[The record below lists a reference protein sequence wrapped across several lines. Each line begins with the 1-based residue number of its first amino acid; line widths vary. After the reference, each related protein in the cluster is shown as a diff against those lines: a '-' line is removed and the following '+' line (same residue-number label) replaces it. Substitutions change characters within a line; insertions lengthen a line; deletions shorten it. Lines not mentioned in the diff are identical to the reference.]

1 MSSLPKI
8 LCVDDEPNVLDGL
21 NRVLFNYF
29 DVTTATSGKQG
40 LRLMDEQ
47 DFYVVVS
54 DMRMPEMN
62 GAQFLSHAKEKSP
75 DTVRL
80 LLTGHSDVD
89 SAIAAVN
96 EGNIFRFLF
105 KPCPEKQL
113 IGHLNDAV
121 RMYRLIKAEKELLEN
136 TLKGSVDVLI
146 EVLSMVAPDAF
157 SRSNYIRDYVAHMV
171 KMTKQKESWEFE
183 IAAMLS
189 QIGSIIL
196 PPDVIKK
203 AFSALP
209 LTDEEKAMV
218 DSTPA
223 AGGRLLAA
231 IPRLEQVALMIE
243 AQRMDIDLDVSKLPA
258 NVEFGARMLRI
269 SNFLDR
275 IVVREKISVQNAL
288 SALGSVFNHPVDKTL
303 ISCLNSFQTDET
315 MESVRNLR
323 VKELSAGMILDDDVV
338 TSNGGVVLRRGQK
351 LNGPLIDRLIN
362 FARGANIREPIRVI
376 VAE

>member
-113 IGHLNDAV
+113 IGHLNDA
-121 RMYRLIKAEKELLEN
+121 
-136 TLKGSVDVLI
+136 SVD
-146 EVLSMVAPDAF
+146 
-157 SRSNYIRDYVAHMV
+157 
-171 KMTKQKESWEFE
+171 T
-183 IAAMLS
+183 
-189 QIGSIIL
+189 G
-196 PPDVIKK
+196 
-203 AFSALP
+203 
-209 LTDEEKAMV
+209 
-218 DSTPA
+218 
-223 AGGRLLAA
+223 
-231 IPRLEQVALMIE
+231 
-243 AQRMDIDLDVSKLPA
+243 
-258 NVEFGARMLRI
+258 
-269 SNFLDR
+269 
-275 IVVREKISVQNAL
+275 
-288 SALGSVFNHPVDKTL
+288 
-303 ISCLNSFQTDET
+303 
-315 MESVRNLR
+315 
-323 VKELSAGMILDDDVV
+323 
-338 TSNGGVVLRRGQK
+338 
-351 LNGPLIDRLIN
+351 
-362 FARGANIREPIRVI
+362 
-376 VAE
+376 